1 MRTSNRNAGKR
12 LDPMKD
18 NLVLRRCKQQILRA
32 WADYDA
38 RVAAAA
44 ALPLGRAFPEP
55 TRPAPEKRAQRLRC
69 DARIKHTPAGLERAR
84 RAGPAALREYL
95 HRHRC
100 RNWAL
105 PGSKRCRLH
114 GGHST
119 GPRTPEGKARTIAAM
134 KEGRARWLAKLKAE
148 GRPIPF
154 GRKKGGRNRLPE
166 EREQAVYEKQCARE
180 WRTMVH
186 QSQSARKASRAHRR
200 QERESAAADA
210 ARLERFQAGGPFWT
224 EEEWEAL

>member
-1 MRTSNRNAGKR
+1 
-12 LDPMKD
+12 MKENTD
-18 NLVLRRCKQQILRA
+18 LRWCKQQIRRI

-38 RVAAAA
+38 RVAAVA
-44 ALPLGRAFPEP
+44 ALRSGRAGPEP
-55 TRPAPEKRAQRLRC
+55 ARPAPEKRAQRQRC
-69 DARIKHTPAGLERAR
+69 DARIKHNPGALERAK

-134 KEGRARWLAKLKAE
+134 KEGRARWLA
-148 GRPIPF
+148 
-154 GRKKGGRNRLPE
+154 
-166 EREQAVYEKQCARE
+166 
-180 WRTMVH
+180 
-186 QSQSARKASRAHRR
+186 S
-200 QERESAAADA
+200 
-210 ARLERFQAGGPFWT
+210 
-224 EEEWEAL
+224 